1 MQMSMKFRVVLE
13 HSIIHIK
20 RVVEVEADS
29 SINAIT
35 QAKKR
40 LHGLGFDIVA
50 SISVAK
56 FN

>member
-13 HSIIHIK
+13 HGILHIK

-29 SINAIT
+29 SIDAIT